1 MSWFARWAGRLRNLD
16 GDCPVDSPLDILH
29 EDAECLAVVKPAGQF
44 TQGTWAP
51 PGEMTLEEAIRR
63 YLGPDDPGAVYLGIV
78 HRLDRP
84 TSGVLIWAKT
94 PKAARRLSAQFE
106 QPTRRQ
112 GILGAR
118 RFRPRS
124 GIRRRRDLVRLA
136 DPTRPDGA
144 RSPAPPETPG
154 ARPAVTRV
162 RREAASKVPAGTA
175 WLRLWP
181 ETGRTH
187 QLRAQAAARGSPI
200 LGDSEYG
207 STTAVRPARDRAPR
221 PIARDPASDPPDA
234 DDARRADPACM
245 GAARLR
251 PVRRRLTVG
260 SSPG

>member
-1 MSWFARWAGRLRNLD
+1 
-16 GDCPVDSPLDILH
+16 VDSPLDILH
-29 EDAECLAVVKPAGQF
+29 EDAVCLAVVKPAGQF

-51 PGEMTLEEAIRR
+51 PGEMTLEESIRR

-106 QPTRRQ
+106 GRRVVKEYWALVDSGPSQ
-112 GILGAR
+112 GVGVIGS
-118 RFRPRS
+118 S
-124 GIRRRRDLVRLA
+124 GPEPGPGGEETWCDWL
-136 DPTRPDGA
+136 TRPGQTGLA
-144 RSPAPPETPG
+144 RPVPPEAPG

-162 RREAASKVPAGTA
+162 RREAAGVLPAGSA

-187 QLRAQAAARGSPI
+187 QLRAQAAARASPI

-207 STTAVRPARDRAPR
+207 SKTPFGPPHAIALHARSLRIRHPSLQATMTLVAPIPPAW
-221 PIARDPASDPPDA
+221 
-234 DDARRADPACM
+234 
-245 GAARLR
+245 
-251 PVRRRLTVG
+251 RRLG
-260 SSPG
+260 FDPSEDA